1 MKPPR
6 WPQSPTW
13 KSRSQPESLSISGLA
28 EHSPWA
34 GPVVVGRPGHVSWRT
49 TLSLLLVKVPIEPVA
64 KRLWPTIEAI
74 ALQVLERLSEAHADA
89 RDKTVG
95 ATYFD
100 WLSMWCEQFR
110 HWNDPVRM
118 LVAEHCTSGDAAI
131 VAQHF
136 QRFNGLAFVDFVV
149 EAIRAHDERQ
159 MWHARMLE
167 QALPEPSLPL
177 KVPCPSNS
185 AALDWVCGQLYAD
198 FQQQAPFSTC
208 PARPTYNLTTLVA
221 DIYIDDDG
229 RAPPAHVILWEDQ
242 L

>member
-1 MKPPR
+1 MKPPCL
-6 WPQSPTW
+6 P
-13 KSRSQPESLSISGLA
+13 KSSQWTARSQAEPLSISGLS

-34 GPVVVGRPGHVSWRT
+34 GPVVAGRPGLVSWRT
-49 TLSLLLVKVPIEPVA
+49 MLSLLLIDVPVEPIA
-64 KRLWPTIEAI
+64 GRLWPTLEAM
-74 ALQVLERLSEAHADA
+74 ALQVLERLGEARADA
-89 RDKTVG
+89 TDKTVG

-118 LVAEHCTSGDAAI
+118 LVAEHCASGDAAI

-167 QALPEPSLPL
+167 QTLPAPSLPL
-177 KVPCPSNS
+177 KVPCPSNLTG
-185 AALDWVCGQLYAD
+185 LDWVCRQLYAD
-198 FQQQAPFSTC
+198 FQQQASFSTY
-208 PARPTYNLTTLVA
+208 PARPTYSLKTLVA
-221 DIYIDDDG
+221 NIYVDDDG
-229 RAPPAHVILWEDQ
+229 REAPAQVILWERQ